1 MPTDT
6 SEEQF
11 AHYKGITPDQ
21 AIALAEKHHDLTN
34 NNEEQNVQLDSQLS
48 RYYSREDVENDE
60 NGNEFVEY
68 IVPSD

>member
-34 NNEEQNVQLDSQLS
+34 NNEEQNV
-48 RYYSREDVENDE
+48 
-60 NGNEFVEY
+60 
-68 IVPSD
+68 